1 MLRYDD
7 RFKDAPWYTNSK
19 NDSIIIV
26 GAGGIGSNLVYCL
39 GKSTLSPIYIIDP
52 DKVEAANV
60 GCQFFD
66 LNQVGDTKVSA
77 VYETMKK
84 HNIHISTIT
93 SRYSGENIPII
104 VSAVDNM
111 KTRKQVF
118 DVWKKRLGKELLLD
132 GRLRANYYEVYAV
145 VPGKEEE
152 YEKTLFSD
160 SEVDEGPCTFK
171 QTAYFGMLI
180 GARMTQIVINYL
192 TNKYAEEPLCNV
204 PFKVSE
210 FGEPFSFEIS

>member
-1 MLRYDD
+1 
-7 RFKDAPWYTNSK
+7 
-19 NDSIIIV
+19 
-26 GAGGIGSNLVYCL
+26 
-39 GKSTLSPIYIIDP
+39 
-52 DKVEAANV
+52 
-60 GCQFFD
+60 
-66 LNQVGDTKVSA
+66 
-77 VYETMKK
+77 
-84 HNIHISTIT
+84 
-93 SRYSGENIPII
+93 
-104 VSAVDNM
+104 M
-111 KTRKQVF
+111 KTRKQIF
-118 DVWKKRLGKELLLD
+118 DVWRSKDNRELLLD

-160 SEVDEGPCTFK
+160 SEIAEGPCTFK

-180 GARMTQIVINYL
+180 GARITQIIVNYL